1 MYLLAILIDN
11 RKLRLA
17 WRRAD
22 RQRIV
27 GIAQNRSTPA
37 GEDSS
42 AQCARHEKRLL
53 DHHSPRNRIKK
64 RSVLGQASLASMSE
78 IRDPEWQ

>member
-42 AQCARHEKRLL
+42 AQCARHEKDFLIIIPPGIGL
-53 DHHSPRNRIKK
+53 KNE
-64 RSVLGQASLASMSE
+64 ASWV
-78 IRDPEWQ
+78 RHP